1 MKSHEVSDPH
11 RRFSLHEP
19 LLNKLLERRMNKRKM
34 IGAQSALALLA
45 LAVSQVHA
53 TDAAQQEAREA
64 RAEKAAQKTLDKM
77 TQEEKLA
84 YIGGTGGWDVK
95 PLSGYGIPQI
105 HGADGGV
112 GVRYTS
118 EGNDQGVVYPSG
130 PNLAATWNP
139 RRAIDLGRALG
150 YDTATGGYQF
160 ITGPGMNLYRMPYG
174 GRAFEYLSGED
185 PFLGASLAPGV
196 INGIQ
201 ARGVWANA
209 KHYAANDQ
217 ESNRFN
223 LNQIM
228 DERVLREMSLPA
240 FESAAKNGNVAMMM
254 CAFQKVNGEF
264 ACENDLLIKQ
274 ILKKEWGFKGFVQ
287 SDYNAVVHGLNAA
300 QAGTDLDMMGYQ
312 MNSTI
317 LKPYLDSGELSAA
330 TIDDKVRRI
339 LKQIYLYKFD
349 TKTPLTTHNMN
360 SATSNKV
367 ALNAAREGI
376 VLLKNQNDLLPLDK
390 QKVKKIAV
398 VGNLAKYAPP
408 TGFGSANVQATRYVS
423 ELSGLQ
429 QIAPNAKVEFIEG
442 LSLDPKT
449 TQWTSTNIA
458 GDEVKGMKVEY
469 FSNANWSGDAA
480 VTRTES
486 HVDLDWANDTDL
498 PFASNTSTSDPYTS
512 KGSTSGSLT
521 GDTSSTSIR
530 YTGKITPTQSGEQ
543 VFKVRADG
551 AVRLYVNGKKI
562 IDNGDGKPLP
572 DNNIPP
578 TIPEY
583 AKINLEAGK
592 SYDVKLE
599 YSRRAGYLSTMG
611 GLVGVQMSWAAL
623 NAPQD
628 LSGYDAVVVAVGN
641 SAEYEGEGF
650 DHSFDLPEYQNELI
664 QNIAKVNPNTV
675 VTMYGG
681 TALKMSDWIDQVP
694 VALHAFY
701 PGQNGGQAL
710 AEILFGKVNP
720 SGKLPISIERNIE
733 DNPAYASFPKFD
745 NENTLKEI
753 NYKDDLLLGYRGY
766 EKKGIKPLYPFGYG
780 LSYTTFGYSNI
791 SVTPGVA
798 VGNTPIKVSFD
809 LTNTGKVG
817 GSEVAQLYV
826 GQQNPKV
833 ERALKELKGYK
844 KVFLK
849 PGESKRVTIELND
862 RSLAYYDVN
871 AKQWVVDADTFNLSL
886 GSSSQDIRLNAKL
899 VNPFRQELSTTTSNP
914 LPRSALN
921 SVNVSKPAVKTGGV
935 FEQETE

>member
-1 MKSHEVSDPH
+1 
-11 RRFSLHEP
+11 
-19 LLNKLLERRMNKRKM
+19 MNKRKM
-34 IGAQSALALLA
+34 IGAHSALALLA

-53 TDAAQQEAREA
+53 ADPTVQQGRED
-64 RAEKAAQKTLDKM
+64 RAEKAAQKTLAKM
-77 TQEEKLA
+77 TMEEKLA

-95 PLSGYGIPQI
+95 PLTNYGVPQI

-130 PNLAATWNP
+130 PNLAATFNP

-150 YDTATGGYQF
+150 YDTAVGGYQF
-160 ITGPGMNLYRMPYG
+160 ITGPGVNLYRMPYG

-201 ARGVWANA
+201 SRGVWANA

-223 LNQIM
+223 LDQKM
-228 DERVLREMSLPA
+228 PERVLREMSLPA
-240 FESAAKNGNVAMMM
+240 FESSSKNGNVAMMM
-254 CAFQKVNGEF
+254 CAFQKVNGDF
-264 ACENDLLIKQ
+264 ACESEHLIAQ

-287 SDYNAVVHGLNAA
+287 SDYNAVVHGFEAA
-300 QAGTDLDMMGYQ
+300 RAGADLDMMGYQ
-312 MNSTI
+312 MNSSV
-317 LKPYLDSGELSAA
+317 LKPHLEAGDLSAA

-349 TKTPLTTHNMN
+349 SKTPLTTHNMN
-360 SATSNKV
+360 SSTSNKV

-376 VLLKNQNDLLPLDK
+376 VLLKNQGDLLPLDK

-398 VGNLAKYAPP
+398 VGTLAKYSPP
-408 TGFGSANVQATRYVS
+408 TGFGSANVMASHYVS

-429 QIAPNAKVEFIEG
+429 QIAPNAKVDFIEG
-442 LSLDPKT
+442 LSLDPSTSAWT
-449 TQWTSTNIA
+449 TTDATGN
-458 GDEVKGMKVEY
+458 EVQGMKVEY
-469 FSNANWSGDAA
+469 FSNTNWSGDAA
-480 VTRTES
+480 VTRTEK
-486 HVDLDWANDTDL
+486 HVDLDWANDKDL
-498 PFASNTSTSDPYTS
+498 PFESNTSTSDPYTS
-512 KGSTSGSLT
+512 KGSTAGELN

-530 YTGKITPTQSGEQ
+530 YTGKVTPTQSGEQ

-551 AVRLYVNGKKI
+551 AVRLWVNGKKI

-572 DNNIPP
+572 GNSIPP
-578 TIPEY
+578 TIPEF
-583 AKINLEAGK
+583 AKINLEAGQ

-611 GLVGVQMSWAAL
+611 GLVGVQLSSASL

-641 SAEYEGEGF
+641 SNEYEGEGF
-650 DHSFDLPEYQNELI
+650 DHSFDLPEFQNELI

-681 TALKMSDWIDQVP
+681 TGLKMSDWIEQVP

-745 NENTLKEI
+745 NQNTLTDMD
-753 NYKDDLLLGYRGY
+753 YKDDLMLGYRGY

-780 LSYTTFGYSNI
+780 LSYTTFSYSDLKLSTN
-791 SVTPGVA
+791 VLTPGSTIDVKFT
-798 VGNTPIKVSFD
+798 V
-809 LTNTGKVG
+809 TNTGDKAG
-817 GSEVAQLYV
+817 FEVAQLYV
-826 GQQNPKV
+826 QPVKPAV
-833 ERALKELKGYK
+833 DRPEKELKGFT
-844 KVFLK
+844 KVYLQ
-849 PGESKRVTIELND
+849 PGESKTVSVPID
-862 RSLAYYDVN
+862 SRSLAYYVDKT
-871 AKQWVVDADTFNLSL
+871 ASWDVDAGKFKILVGADSENLT
-886 GSSSQDIRLNAKL
+886 LNRTLITLYPEKL
-899 VNPFRQELSTTTSNP
+899 TTRDSNP
-914 LPRSALN
+914 LPLPLRKAVQVSA
-921 SVNVSKPAVKTGGV
+921 AQTY
-935 FEQETE
+935 

>member
-1 MKSHEVSDPH
+1 MS
-11 RRFSLHEP
+11 
-19 LLNKLLERRMNKRKM
+19 KRNM
-34 IGAQSALALLA
+34 IGAKSALALLA
-45 LAVSQVHA
+45 LAVSQVYA
-53 TDAAQQEAREA
+53 STSPALDAGMVS
-64 RAEKAAQKTLDKM
+64 RAETAAKKTLAKM
-77 TQEEKLA
+77 TMEEKLT

-95 PLSGYGIPQI
+95 PLTQYGIPQI

-130 PNLAATWNP
+130 PNLAATFNP

-150 YDTATGGYQF
+150 YDTASGGYQF
-160 ITGPGMNLYRMPYG
+160 ITGPGVALYRMPYG

-185 PFLGASLAPGV
+185 PFLGASLAPAV

-201 ARGVWANA
+201 SRGVWANA

-217 ESNRFN
+217 ESSRFT

-228 DERVLREMSLPA
+228 SERVLREMSLPA
-240 FESAAKNGNVAMMM
+240 FESASKNSKVAMMM

-264 ACENDLLIKQ
+264 ACENQHLLRD
-274 ILKKEWGFKGFVQ
+274 ILKTEWGYAGLVQ
-287 SDYNAVVHGLNAA
+287 SDYNAVVHGYEAA

-312 MNSTI
+312 MNSSV
-317 LKPYLDSGELSAA
+317 LKPHLDSGDLDKA
-330 TIDDKVRRI
+330 TIDDKVLRI

-349 TKTPLTTHNMN
+349 SKAPLTTHNMT
-360 SATSNKV
+360 SSTSNKV

-376 VLLKNQNDLLPLDK
+376 VLLKNQDNLLPLNK
-390 QKVKKIAV
+390 QSVKKIAV
-398 VGNLAKYAPP
+398 VGTLAKYAPP
-408 TGFGSANVQATRYVS
+408 TGFGSANVMAAHYVS
-423 ELSGLQ
+423 ELSGLKQ
-429 QIAPNAKVEFIEG
+429 LAPNAKVEFIDG
-442 LSLDPKT
+442 LSLDPATSK
-449 TQWTSTNIA
+449 WASTNTA
-458 GDEVKGMKVEY
+458 GNEVQGLKAEY
-469 FSNANWSGDAA
+469 FSNTNWSGDPA
-480 VTRTES
+480 VTRTEKFIN
-486 HVDLDWANDTDL
+486 LDWANDTDL
-498 PFASNTSTSDPYTS
+498 PFESNTSASDAYTD
-512 KGSTSGSLT
+512 KGSTSGELN

-551 AVRLYVNGKKI
+551 AVRLYVNGQKI
-562 IDNGDGKPLP
+562 IDNGEGNPIP
-572 DNNIPP
+572 GNSIPP
-578 TIPEY
+578 TIPES

-592 SYDVKLE
+592 TYDVKLE
-599 YSRRAGYLSTMG
+599 YSRRAGYLSAMG
-611 GLVGVQMSWAAL
+611 GLVGVQLSWASL

-641 SAEYEGEGF
+641 SSEYEGEGF
-650 DHSFDLPEYQNELI
+650 DHSFDLPEYQSQLI
-664 QNIAKVNPNTV
+664 QSIAKVNPNTV
-675 VTMYGG
+675 VTMFGG
-681 TALKMSDWIDQVP
+681 TGLKMSDWIEQVP

-733 DNPAYASFPKFD
+733 DNPVYASFPKFD
-745 NENTLKEI
+745 NSNTLEVMD
-753 NYKDDLLLGYRGY
+753 YKDDLLLGYRGY

-833 ERALKELKGYK
+833 ERAIKELKGYK
-844 KVFLK
+844 KVFLN

-862 RSLAYYDVN
+862 RSLAYFDEKS
-871 AKQWVVDADTFNLSL
+871 KQWVVDADSFNLSV
-886 GSSSQDIRLNAKL
+886 GGSSQDIRLNAKL
-899 VNPFRQELSTTTSNP
+899 TNSFRQELSTTTSNP

-921 SVNVSKPAVKTGGV
+921 STLRDSTVKTGGV
-935 FEQETE
+935 LNQNSDSDETAE

>member
-1 MKSHEVSDPH
+1 MK
-11 RRFSLHEP
+11 
-19 LLNKLLERRMNKRKM
+19 KRKM

-53 TDAAQQEAREA
+53 ADPSTLEAREA
-64 RAEKAAQKTLDKM
+64 RAEKAAQKILDKM
-77 TQEEKLA
+77 TQEEKLT

-95 PLSGYGIPQI
+95 PLSNYGIPQI

-118 EGNDQGVVYPSG
+118 EGNAQGVVYPSG

-150 YDTATGGYQF
+150 YDTVSGGYHF
-160 ITGPGMNLYRMPYG
+160 ITGPGVALYRMPYG

-209 KHYAANDQ
+209 KHFAANDQ
-217 ESNRFN
+217 ESSRFK

-228 DERVLREMSLPA
+228 SERVLREMSLPA
-240 FESAAKNGNVAMMM
+240 FESASKNGNVAMVM
-254 CAFQKVNGEF
+254 CAFQQINGEF
-264 ACENDLLIKQ
+264 ACENKHLLTQ
-274 ILKKEWGFKGFVQ
+274 ILRKEWGYKGMVQ

-312 MNSTI
+312 MNSSV
-317 LKPYLDSGELSAA
+317 LKPHLDSGELSAA

-339 LKQIYLYKFD
+339 LKLIYLYNFD
-349 TKTPLTTHNMN
+349 TKRELTAHNTHNMN
-360 SATSNKV
+360 SSTSNKV

-376 VLLKNQNDLLPLDK
+376 VLLKNQNNLLPLDK

-408 TGFGSANVQATRYVS
+408 TGFGSANVMASHYIS

-429 QIAPNAKVEFIEG
+429 QIAPNAKVEFIDG
-442 LSLDPKT
+442 LSLDPT
-449 TQWTSTNIA
+449 TTPWTSTSIK
-458 GDEVKGMKVEY
+458 GDEVQGLKAEY
-469 FSNANWSGDAA
+469 FSNANWSGDPA
-480 VTRTES
+480 VTRTEK
-486 HVDLDWANDTDL
+486 HINLDWANDTDL
-498 PFASNTSTSDPYTS
+498 PFESNISASDAYAD
-512 KGSTSGSLT
+512 KGSNAGSLN

-530 YTGKITPTQSGEQ
+530 YSGKITPTQSGEQ

-551 AVRLYVNGKKI
+551 AIRLWVNGKKI
-562 IDNGDGKPLP
+562 IDNGDGNPIP
-572 DNNIPP
+572 GNSIPP
-578 TIPEY
+578 TIPEF
-583 AKINLEAGK
+583 AKIELEAGK

-611 GLVGVQMSWAAL
+611 GLVGVQMSWASL
-623 NAPQD
+623 SAPQD
-628 LSGYDAVVVAVGN
+628 LSAYDAVVVAVGN
-641 SAEYEGEGF
+641 SNEYEGEGF
-650 DHSFDLPEYQNELI
+650 DHSFDLPEFQNQLI
-664 QNIAKVNPNTV
+664 QSISRVNPNTV
-675 VTMYGG
+675 VTMFGG
-681 TALKMSDWIDQVP
+681 TGLKMSDWIDQVP
-694 VALHAFY
+694 AALHAFY

-733 DNPAYASFPKFD
+733 DNPIYETFPKFAND
-745 NENTLKEI
+745 NSLTEMS
-753 NYKDDLLLGYRGY
+753 YKDDLFLGYRGY

-780 LSYTTFGYSNI
+780 MSYTTFGYSNI
-791 SVTPGVA
+791 TVTPGVA

-833 ERALKELKGYK
+833 ERPIKELKGYK
-844 KVFLK
+844 KVFLQ
-849 PGESKRVTIELND
+849 PGETRRVTIELND
-862 RSLAYYDVN
+862 RSLAYYDTASKN
-871 AKQWVVDADTFNLSL
+871 WVVDADTFNLSL
-886 GSSSQDIRLNAKL
+886 GASSQDIRLNAKL

-914 LPRSALN
+914 LPRSAFN
-921 SVNVSKPAVKTGGV
+921 QIKVEKPPVKTGGV
-935 FEQETE
+935 FDQTVDE

>member
-1 MKSHEVSDPH
+1 
-11 RRFSLHEP
+11 
-19 LLNKLLERRMNKRKM
+19 
-34 IGAQSALALLA
+34 
-45 LAVSQVHA
+45 
-53 TDAAQQEAREA
+53 
-64 RAEKAAQKTLDKM
+64 
-77 TQEEKLA
+77 
-84 YIGGTGGWDVK
+84 
-95 PLSGYGIPQI
+95 
-105 HGADGGV
+105 V

-118 EGNDQGVVYPSG
+118 EGNAQGVVYPSG

-160 ITGPGMNLYRMPYG
+160 VTGPGVNLYRMPYS

-185 PFLGASLAPGV
+185 PFLGASLSPAV

-201 ARGVWANA
+201 SRGVWANA

-223 LNQIM
+223 LDETIS
-228 DERVLREMSLPA
+228 ERVLREMTLPA
-240 FESAAKNGNVAMMM
+240 FESASKNSKVAMMM

-264 ACENDLLIKQ
+264 ACENEHLMRD
-274 ILKKEWGFKGFVQ
+274 ILKTEWGYPGFVQ

-317 LKPYLDSGELSAA
+317 LKPYLDSGELDVA

-349 TKTPLTTHNMN
+349 SKAPLTAHNMN

-376 VLLKNQNDLLPLDK
+376 VLLKNDNNLLPLNK
-390 QKVKKIAV
+390 QTVKKIAV
-398 VGNLAKYAPP
+398 VGTLAKYAPP
-408 TGFGSANVQATRYVS
+408 TGFGSANVMAAHYIS

-429 QIAPNAKVEFIEG
+429 QLAPNAKVEFIDG
-442 LSLDPKT
+442 LSLDPSTTTWSHADSDGKSVNGLKT
-449 TQWTSTNIA
+449 EFFN
-458 GDEVKGMKVEY
+458 
-469 FSNANWSGDAA
+469 NANWSGDAA
-480 VTRTES
+480 ATRTDK
-486 HVDLDWANDTDL
+486 HVDLDWSTDSL
-498 PFASNTSTSDPYTS
+498 PVN
-512 KGSTSGSLT
+512 
-521 GDTSSTSIR
+521 GDTSNTSIR
-530 YTGKITPTQSGEQ
+530 YTGQITPTTSGEQ

-562 IDNGDGKPLP
+562 LDNGDGKPLP
-572 DNNIPP
+572 NNSIPP
-578 TIPEY
+578 TIPVF
-583 AKINLEAGK
+583 AKVNLEAGK
-592 SYDVKLE
+592 AYDIKLE
-599 YSRRAGYLSTMG
+599 YSRRNGYLSTMG
-611 GLVGVQMSWAAL
+611 GLVGVQMSWASL
-623 NAPQD
+623 TAPQD
-628 LSGYDAVVVAVGN
+628 LSQYDAVLVAVGN
-641 SAEYEGEGF
+641 SNEYEGEGF
-650 DHSFDLPEYQNELI
+650 DHSFDLPEFQNELI

-675 VTMYGG
+675 VTMHGG
-681 TALKMSDWIDQVP
+681 TGLKMSDWIDQVP
-694 VALHAFY
+694 AALHAFY

-733 DNPAYASFPKFD
+733 DNPIYATFPKFD
-745 NENTLKEI
+745 NEETLKTMS
-753 NYKDDLLLGYRGY
+753 YKDDLLLGYRGY

-791 SVTPGVA
+791 TVTPGVA

-817 GSEVAQLYV
+817 GSEVAELYV

-833 ERALKELKGYK
+833 ERAIKELKGYK

-862 RSLAYYDVN
+862 RSLAYYDVDS
-871 AKQWVVDADTFNLSL
+871 KQWVVDADSFNLSV
-886 GSSSQDIRLNAKL
+886 GASSQDIRLNAKL

-921 SVNVSKPAVKTGGV
+921 STLRDSAVKTGGV
-935 FEQETE
+935 LDQGTGDSDTSEGDGYDTTDDTTTQGSASGN

>member
-1 MKSHEVSDPH
+1 
-11 RRFSLHEP
+11 
-19 LLNKLLERRMNKRKM
+19 M
-34 IGAQSALALLA
+34 IGAKSALALLA
-45 LAVSQVHA
+45 LAVSQVYAA
-53 TDAAQQEAREA
+53 TSPALDEGKVT
-64 RAEKAAQKTLDKM
+64 RAEKAAEKTLAKM
-77 TQEEKLA
+77 TLEEKLA

-95 PLSGYGIPQI
+95 PLTQYGIPQI

-118 EGNDQGVVYPSG
+118 EGNAQGVVYPSG

-160 ITGPGMNLYRMPYG
+160 VTGPGVNLYRMPYS

-185 PFLGASLAPGV
+185 PFLGASLSPAV

-201 ARGVWANA
+201 SRGVWANA

-223 LNQIM
+223 LDETIS
-228 DERVLREMSLPA
+228 ERVLREMTLPA
-240 FESAAKNGNVAMMM
+240 FESASKNSKVAMMM

-264 ACENDLLIKQ
+264 ACENEHLIHD
-274 ILKKEWGFKGFVQ
+274 ILKTEWGYPGLVQ

-317 LKPYLDSGELSAA
+317 LKPYLDSGELDVA

-349 TKTPLTTHNMN
+349 SKAPLTAHNMN
-360 SATSNKV
+360 SATSNKT

-376 VLLKNQNDLLPLDK
+376 VLLKNQDNLLPLNK

-398 VGNLAKYAPP
+398 VGTLAKYAPP
-408 TGFGSANVQATRYVS
+408 TGFGSANVMAAHYIS

-429 QIAPNAKVEFIEG
+429 QLAPNAKVEFIDG
-442 LSLDPKT
+442 LSLDPST
-449 TQWTSTNIA
+449 TTWSHADDDGNS
-458 GDEVKGMKVEY
+458 VKGLKTE
-469 FSNANWSGDAA
+469 FFTNANWSGDAA
-480 VTRTES
+480 ATRTDT
-486 HVDLDWANDTDL
+486 HVDLDWSTDTL
-498 PFASNTSTSDPYTS
+498 PVN
-512 KGSTSGSLT
+512 
-521 GDTSSTSIR
+521 GDTSNTSIR
-530 YTGKITPTQSGEQ
+530 YSGKITPTTSGDQ
-543 VFKVRADG
+543 VFKIRADG
-551 AVRLYVNGKKI
+551 AVRLYVNGEKV
-562 IDNGDGKPLP
+562 IDNGDGEPLP
-572 DNNIPP
+572 NNSIPP
-578 TIPEY
+578 TIPVF
-583 AKINLEAGK
+583 AKVKLEAGK
-592 SYDVKLE
+592 AYDIKLE
-599 YSRRAGYLSTMG
+599 YSRRSGYLSTMG
-611 GLVGVQMSWAAL
+611 GMVGVQMSWASLA
-623 NAPQD
+623 APQD
-628 LSGYDAVVVAVGN
+628 LSQYDAVLVAVGN
-641 SAEYEGEGF
+641 SSEYEGEGF

-664 QNIAKVNPNTV
+664 QSIAKVNPNTV
-675 VTMYGG
+675 VTMHGG
-681 TALKMSDWIDQVP
+681 TGLKMSDWIDQVP
-694 VALHAFY
+694 AALHAFY

-733 DNPAYASFPKFD
+733 DNPIYATFPKFD
-745 NENTLKEI
+745 NEETLDTMS
-753 NYKDDLLLGYRGY
+753 YKDDLLLGYRGY

-791 SVTPGVA
+791 TVTPGVA

-817 GSEVAQLYV
+817 GSEVAELYV
-826 GQQNPKV
+826 GQKNPKI
-833 ERALKELKGYK
+833 ERAIKELKGYK

-862 RSLAYYDVN
+862 RSLAYYDVDT
-871 AKQWVVDADTFNLSL
+871 KQWVVDADSFNLSV
-886 GSSSQDIRLNAKL
+886 GASSQDIRLNAKL

-921 SVNVSKPAVKTGGV
+921 STLRDSTVKTGGLLD
-935 FEQETE
+935 QNTSDDSDTSDGDGYDTSDDSATSTTQGSASGN

>member
-1 MKSHEVSDPH
+1 
-11 RRFSLHEP
+11 
-19 LLNKLLERRMNKRKM
+19 MNKRKM
-34 IGAQSALALLA
+34 IGAKSALALLA

-53 TDAAQQEAREA
+53 ADASQLEAREA
-64 RAEKAAQKTLDKM
+64 RAEKAAQKILDKM

-95 PLSGYGIPQI
+95 PLSNYGIPQI

-118 EGNDQGVVYPSG
+118 EGNAQGVVYPSG

-150 YDTATGGYQF
+150 YDTVSGGYHF
-160 ITGPGMNLYRMPYG
+160 ITGPGVALYRMPYG

-217 ESNRFN
+217 ESSRFK

-228 DERVLREMSLPA
+228 SERVLREMSLPA
-240 FESAAKNGNVAMMM
+240 FESASKNSNVAMVM
-254 CAFQKVNGEF
+254 CAFQQINGEF
-264 ACENDLLIKQ
+264 ACENKHLLTQ
-274 ILKKEWGFKGFVQ
+274 ILRKEWGYKGMVQ

-312 MNSTI
+312 MNSSV
-317 LKPYLDSGELSAA
+317 LRPHLDSGELSAA

-339 LKQIYLYKFD
+339 LKLIYLYGFD
-349 TKTPLTTHNMN
+349 TKRELTEHNTRNMN
-360 SATSNKV
+360 SSTSNKV

-376 VLLKNQNDLLPLDK
+376 VLLKNQDNLLPLDK

-408 TGFGSANVQATRYVS
+408 TGFGSANVMASHYIS

-429 QIAPNAKVEFIEG
+429 QMAPNAKVEFIDG
-442 LSLDPKT
+442 LSLDPT
-449 TQWTSTNIA
+449 TTPWTSTNTQ
-458 GDEVKGMKVEY
+458 GDEVQGLKAEY
-469 FSNANWSGDAA
+469 FSNANWSGDPA
-480 VTRTES
+480 VTRTEK
-486 HVDLDWANDTDL
+486 HIDLDWANDTDL
-498 PFASNTSTSDPYTS
+498 PFESNTQPSDAYAS
-512 KGSTSGSLT
+512 QGSTAGSLN

-530 YTGKITPTQSGEQ
+530 YSGKITPTQSGEQ

-551 AVRLYVNGKKI
+551 AIRLWVNGKKI
-562 IDNGDGKPLP
+562 IDNGDGNPIP
-572 DNNIPP
+572 GNSIPP
-578 TIPEY
+578 TIPEF
-583 AKINLEAGK
+583 AKIDLEAGK

-628 LSGYDAVVVAVGN
+628 LSAYDAVVVAVGN
-641 SAEYEGEGF
+641 SNEYEGEGF
-650 DHSFDLPEYQNELI
+650 DHSFDLPEFQNQLI
-664 QNIAKVNPNTV
+664 RSVAKVNPNTV
-675 VTMYGG
+675 VTMFGG
-681 TALKMSDWIDQVP
+681 TGLKMSDWVDDVP

-733 DNPAYASFPKFD
+733 DNPVYASFPKFAND
-745 NENTLKEI
+745 NSLTEMD
-753 NYKDDLLLGYRGY
+753 YKDDLFVGYRGY

-833 ERALKELKGYK
+833 DRAIKELKGYK
-844 KVFLK
+844 KVFLE
-849 PGESKRVTIELND
+849 PGETRRMTIELND
-862 RSLAYYDVN
+862 RSLAYYDEQSKN
-871 AKQWVVDADTFNLSL
+871 WVVDADTFNISL
-886 GSSSQDIRLNAKL
+886 GASSQDIRLNAKL
-899 VNPFRQELSTTTSNP
+899 VNPYRQELSTTTSNP

-921 SVNVSKPAVKTGGV
+921 QVKIEKPPVKTGGLLDQTV
-935 FEQETE
+935 DQ